1 MGSYPYKARQGHGFE
16 PRWDHFLEWV
26 FLIVKSAIQ
35 RPKSMFTF
43 VKINFKLQ
51 LSIVKSTKNMLA
63 QITVKTEDLRT
74 IDYTD
79 AKVTNL
85 YMVNIGDCDVAINEP
100 VSFQDLRKHILQTVY
115 TPDLLKGKFGISKTP
130 KSENWYPIE
139 FVGVVD
145 GTEPEEVEKYDGVCM
160 KLFTYNKNANDVM
173 KDVLKALPMNQL
185 YSCSIN
191 ITLKDGRKLTIN
203 HPGETCEWKPEFVDF
218 ARKFVMA

>member
-1 MGSYPYKARQGHGFE
+1 
-16 PRWDHFLEWV
+16 
-26 FLIVKSAIQ
+26 
-35 RPKSMFTF
+35 MFTF
-43 VKINFKLQ
+43 VKINFK
-51 LSIVKSTKNMLA
+51 SIKNMLA
-63 QITVKTEDLRT
+63 QITATTQDLRS

-115 TPDLLKGKFGISKTP
+115 TPDLLKGKFGIYKTP
-130 KSENWYPIE
+130 KGDHWHPIE
-139 FVGVVD
+139 LVGVVD
-145 GTEPEEVEKYDGVCM
+145 GTEPRDVELYM
-160 KLFTYNKNANDVM
+160 YHKNANDVM

-191 ITLKDGRKLTIN
+191 ITLKDGRKVTIN
-203 HPGETCEWKPEFVDF
+203 HEFPNTQRTCGWKPEFVDF

>member
-1 MGSYPYKARQGHGFE
+1 
-16 PRWDHFLEWV
+16 
-26 FLIVKSAIQ
+26 
-35 RPKSMFTF
+35 MFTF
-43 VKINFKLQ
+43 VKINFK
-51 LSIVKSTKNMLA
+51 SIKNMLA
-63 QITVKTEDLRT
+63 QITATTQDLRS

-115 TPDLLKGKFGISKTP
+115 TPDLLKGKFGIYKTP
-130 KSENWYPIE
+130 KGDHWHPIE
-139 FVGVVD
+139 LVGVVD
-145 GTEPEEVEKYDGVCM
+145 GTEPRDVELYDGVCM
-160 KLFTYNKNANDVM
+160 KLYMYHKNANDVM

-191 ITLKDGRKLTIN
+191 ITLKDGRKVTIN
-203 HPGETCEWKPEFVDF
+203 HEFPNTQRTCGWKPEFVDF